1 MVSPGWIL
9 RPRRFSTSPFTST
22 RPSLMAYFASTPS
35 STTPAS
41 FSAWPSLINSS
52 LILISNF
59 FSSYLRVFSPSDRSF
74 LIFWRYLKSPKIQIS
89 PEGGNLNT
97 PFQQFTHKTIFRT
110 RSHSHAQSVKNGHAF
125 LVYPFI
131 SILISAVRL
140 YVPYG
145 HLHILTAELNSV
157 HSFKHVRLTRTLT
170 FLKLLRTSLVPYS
183 LYFPGLIWP
192 DSG

>member
-1 MVSPGWIL
+1 MDLAATAVLHLAVHQYQTIIDGIFRL
-9 RPRRFSTSPFTST
+9 NAVLHNTGQLQRLTKLDKFVF
-22 RPSLMAYFASTPS
+22 
-35 STTPAS
+35 
-41 FSAWPSLINSS
+41 NSD
-52 LILISNF
+52 LQF
-59 FSSYLRVFSPSDRSF
+59 FSSYLRGIFSVRSIFSDLLAVF
-74 LIFWRYLKSPKIQIS
+74 KIPPNTNS

-97 PFQQFTHKTIFRT
+97 PFQQFTHETILRT
-110 RSHSHAQSVKNGHAF
+110 RSHYHIQSVKNGHTF

-140 YVPYG
+140 YVSYG

-170 FLKLLRTSLVPYS
+170 FPKLLRTSLVPYS

-192 DSG
+192 DSD

>member
-1 MVSPGWIL
+1 MENSAS
-9 RPRRFSTSPFTST
+9 RR
-22 RPSLMAYFASTPS
+22 S

-41 FSAWPSLINSS
+41 SAAYPSLLNSS
-52 LILISNF
+52 LILTSI
-59 FSSYLRVFSPSDRSF
+59 FSSPYPRVIFSVGPIF
-74 LIFWRYLKSPKIQIS
+74 LVLLAVFKSPKIQIS

-110 RSHSHAQSVKNGHAF
+110 RSHSHAQSVKNGHTF

-170 FLKLLRTSLVPYS
+170 FPKLLRTSLVPYS
-183 LYFPGLIWP
+183 LYFPGFIWP

>member
-1 MVSPGWIL
+1 MDLAATAVLHLTVHQYQTIIDGIFRLNAVLHNTGQLQRLAKLDKFVFNSDLQFFLLLSPG
-9 RPRRFSTSPFTST
+9 
-22 RPSLMAYFASTPS
+22 
-35 STTPAS
+35 
-41 FSAWPSLINSS
+41 
-52 LILISNF
+52 
-59 FSSYLRVFSPSDRSF
+59 VFSPSDQSF
-74 LIFWRYLKSPKIQIS
+74 LIFWRYLKSPQIQIS

-110 RSHSHAQSVKNGHAF
+110 RSHSHTQSVKNGHAF

-170 FLKLLRTSLVPYS
+170 FPKLLRTSLVPYS
-183 LYFPGLIWP
+183 LYFPGFIWP
-192 DSG
+192 DSD